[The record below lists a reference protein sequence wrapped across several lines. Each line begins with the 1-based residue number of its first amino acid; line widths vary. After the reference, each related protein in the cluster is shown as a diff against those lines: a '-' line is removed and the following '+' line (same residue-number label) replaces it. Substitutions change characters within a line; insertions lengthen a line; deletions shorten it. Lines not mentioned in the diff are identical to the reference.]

1 MKAVTQKLDACPY
14 DSTHDV
20 KLKNI
25 EFKASSSS
33 YQCAWKPH
41 LISAPF
47 LPKPSLRFSAKTSS
61 SGRTKRSS
69 AAAFLCTRRCF
80 MGGVARVGRGRG
92 CEAGGGE
99 GGARQRLPSLDW
111 SPAPPRGAPC
121 ARVGAA
127 QRKRKRA
134 RPASPRS
141 HQGAPRA
148 PVRSPGSLAHAL
160 PRSPGS
166 LECAHPS
173 SLGRPKCS
181 PQGHQGTLREYPPP

>member
-1 MKAVTQKLDACPY
+1 MKAVIQKLDTCPY

-47 LPKPSLRFSAKTSS
+47 LPKPSLHFSAKTSS

-80 MGGVARVGRGRG
+80 KGGVAQVGR
-92 CEAGGGE
+92 
-99 GGARQRLPSLDW
+99 GARQRGWGGTAAPPFPGLVP
-111 SPAPPRGAPC
+111 SPAKGRALRQGGGCSAEAEAGPPRM
-121 ARVGAA
+121 
-127 QRKRKRA
+127 
-134 RPASPRS
+134 SPR
-141 HQGAPRA
+141 PL
-148 PVRSPGSLAHAL
+148 GS
-160 PRSPGS
+160 SV
-166 LECAHPS
+166 C
-173 SLGRPKCS
+173 
-181 PQGHQGTLREYPPP
+181 PPAVTWQP